1 MSKESTNNLEATLSR
16 QEFELFRKFVYDE
29 AGINLSD
36 HKMPLVQG
44 RLAKR
49 LRELKLAT
57 YKDYYDHLLQNKDS
71 ELVVFFS
78 AISTNVTQFFRESAQ
93 WAILEDHLGK
103 ILAVKRDKTLRIW
116 SAACSSGEEPYSIVM
131 FLGEFLKNFDSWD
144 VKILATDIS
153 KKVLEVATKGTYTQ
167 KQVESIPRHL
177 LVKYFDKSKEGQA
190 TLYTAKSAI
199 RDRIMFRMFNLVY
212 GDFSI
217 FSKKFDL
224 IFCRNVMIY
233 FDNQTR
239 SALITRIHR
248 LLDDNGL
255 FFMGHSE
262 SLQKRDE
269 FLLINSSVY
278 KKTTSR
284 IV

>member
-1 MSKESTNNLEATLSR
+1 MEAELTR
-16 QEFELFRKFVYDE
+16 KEFELFRKFVYDE
-29 AGINLSD
+29 AGISLSD

-49 LRELKLAT
+49 LRELKLGS
-57 YKDYYDHLLQNKDS
+57 YKDYYEHLLQNKDS

-78 AISTNVTQFFRESAQ
+78 AISTNVTHFFREANQ
-93 WAILEDHLGK
+93 WAILEDRLDA
-103 ILAVKRDKTLRIW
+103 ILAAKKDKTLRIW
-116 SAACSSGEEPYSIVM
+116 SAACSSGEEPYSLAM
-131 FLGEFLKNFDSWD
+131 FLGEHLKNLDTWN

-153 KKVLEVATKGTYTQ
+153 KKVLQTAIKGIYTE
-167 KQVESIPRHL
+167 KQVENIPRHML
-177 LVKYFDKSKEGQA
+177 LKYFDKSKDGQS
-190 TLYTAKSAI
+190 TLYTAKDMI
-199 RDRIMFRMFNLVY
+199 KKHIIFRMFNLVY

-239 SALITRIHR
+239 TALITRIHK

-255 FFMGHSE
+255 FFVGHSE
-262 SLQKRDE
+262 SIQKRDQ
-269 FLLINSSVY
+269 FDLINSSVY
-278 KKTTSR
+278 KKTIAR
-284 IV
+284 IQ